1 MVALTHDHYAFPIHL
16 NTYTYSTE
24 FYDLERYYKEW
35 GRLLA
40 ETGKR
45 HGNRS
50 SKDDSYHLHQRMWKG
65 NLLQCR
71 QWPHL
76 PNVQYKIV
84 LRLLFWKSPKKSGS
98 PDQLL
103 SSFSYNSELMNLN
116 RVTSMQL
123 WLEKYNRVAI
133 WINLWCQS
141 QQDKMYK
148 TCSMKTTWSSLSSS
162 IKNQLSSSPVYT
174 QLGQRTKPIFQCAA
188 IKTIIRY

>member
-1 MVALTHDHYAFPIHL
+1 MTLTDTI
-16 NTYTYSTE
+16 
-24 FYDLERYYKEW
+24 RRGGGCW
-35 GRLLA
+35 QRQGRDS
-40 ETGKR
+40 ETGLLR
-45 HGNRS
+45 MIHTICIRGCERGTCYSVGNDHICQMCS
-50 SKDDSYHLHQRMWKG
+50 IKLCWDCFSGKAQKSQG
-65 NLLQCR
+65 LQTNS
-71 QWPHL
+71 L
-76 PNVQYKIV
+76 TSV
-84 LRLLFWKSPKKSGS
+84 
-98 PDQLL
+98 
-103 SSFSYNSELMNLN
+103 SYNSELMNLN